1 MRRFGLGKG
10 PQTNNRRPVAIALRV
25 GEACSG
31 VGREMSTVIYIVGT
45 CVVAAML
52 FRAVNNIEPN
62 RRLAQVLKFLIVFV
76 SVAAIAGRLGPH

>member
-1 MRRFGLGKG
+1 
-10 PQTNNRRPVAIALRV
+10 
-25 GEACSG
+25 
-31 VGREMSTVIYIVGT
+31 MSAVIYIVGI

-76 SVAAIAGRLGPH
+76 SVAAIAGRLGRIK

>member
-1 MRRFGLGKG
+1 
-10 PQTNNRRPVAIALRV
+10 
-25 GEACSG
+25 
-31 VGREMSTVIYIVGT
+31 MSAVIYIVGI

-76 SVAAIAGRLGPH
+76 SVAAIGIGRLGAGHHGSWLALQP